1 MYDVVGRYISDRES
15 RSLAGSPLQVQVS
28 VKVPVGAAF
37 LKGLHV
43 GSDVHA
49 RYALIECPVSR
60 ESGWYREIKPR
71 PSAMRGGAFLVYKS
85 VSKHKQM
92 YACIHI
98 CLCFRDDNGNEQAG

>member
-49 RYALIECPVSR
+49 RYALIECPKYF
-60 ESGWYREIKPR
+60 GNQ
-71 PSAMRGGAFLVYKS
+71 GGTAGLSLVP
-85 VSKHKQM
+85 Q
-92 YACIHI
+92 
-98 CLCFRDDNGNEQAG
+98 Q